1 VTLLDRG
8 RAEALTA
15 CCQRNILL
23 QVGEVIMVVDAGDR
37 SVVCTTHLVE
47 AQGGRQV
54 WSEAKHTGRLWQVR
68 EGRGRREGR
77 VIG

>member
-15 CCQRNILL
+15 CKQRNILL

-54 WSEAKHTGRLWQVR
+54 WSEAKHTGRLLQVSR
-68 EGRGRREGR
+68 GGGGGRGE
-77 VIG
+77 